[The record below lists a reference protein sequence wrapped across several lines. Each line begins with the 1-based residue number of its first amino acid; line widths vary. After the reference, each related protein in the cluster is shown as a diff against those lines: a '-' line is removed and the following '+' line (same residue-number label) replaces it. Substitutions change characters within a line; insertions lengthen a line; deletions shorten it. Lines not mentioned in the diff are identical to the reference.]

1 MNALERRSVAL
12 LAAMYALRMVGLFLI
27 FPVFALY
34 AQGLTGQSTALIGLA
49 LGTYGLTQA
58 MLQIPFGIASDRY
71 GRKPVI
77 ALGLIVFAVGSAV
90 AAMSTSIWGVILG
103 RALQG
108 AGAISAPVMALLA
121 DLTREEQRT
130 KAMAVIG
137 ITIGISLIGSLILG
151 PVVDAAVGVPG
162 IFWLTSIASMVALA
176 VLYLFVPSPT
186 RATITGREQGLA
198 PFLRMLRDPTL
209 GRLNVGIFV
218 VHLVVTAMF
227 LVLPQILVEHVGLP
241 PAEHWK
247 LYLLVMVGGM
257 VVMVPALGFSSRT
270 GQTTGVFVAAVA
282 TLVVAEVLLAVEH
295 RSPFWLVI
303 LLIAF
308 FTAFN
313 LLEAMLP
320 SLVSRLAPAKS
331 KGAAIGVF
339 GTAQFL
345 GAFVGGAVGGVVYQ
359 IAGAT
364 GVFVFAG
371 LAAAVWFVLAF
382 TAAPFKLL
390 ATRTVHIGKR
400 SAAEAR
406 RLAHELLKV
415 PGVAEAVVV
424 ADEGVVYLKVDA
436 ASVDERA
443 LERCLPTK

>member
-1 MNALERRSVAL
+1 
-12 LAAMYALRMVGLFLI
+12 MYALRMMGLFMI

-34 AQGLTGQSTALIGLA
+34 AQDLSGQTTTLIGLA

-58 MLQIPFGIASDRY
+58 LLQIPFGIASDRY
-71 GRKPVI
+71 GRKLVI
-77 ALGLIVFAVGSAV
+77 AVGLLVFAVGSGV
-90 AAMSTSIWGVILG
+90 AAVSTSIWGVILG

-137 ITIGISLIGSLILG
+137 ISIGASLVGSLILG
-151 PVVDAAVGVPG
+151 PVVDNAIGVPG
-162 IFWLTSIASMVALA
+162 IFWLTAASALA
-176 VLYLFVPSPT
+176 ALVILFVAVPNPVRT
-186 RATITGREQGLA
+186 AIPEREQGLA
-198 PFLRMLRDPTL
+198 PFLRLLRDPQL

-227 LVLPQILVEHVGLP
+227 LVLPQILVEHMGLP
-241 PAEHWK
+241 PAQHWK
-247 LYLLVMVGGM
+247 LYLLVMVSGI
-257 VVMVPALGFSSRT
+257 VAMVPALAFGNRAGRT
-270 GQTTGVFVAAVA
+270 GGVLAGAVA
-282 TLVVAEVLLAVEH
+282 LLAVAEIFLAISY
-295 RSPFWLVI
+295 RSSIWLVV

-320 SLVSRLAPAKS
+320 SLISRLAPPKS
-331 KGAAIGVF
+331 KGAAMGVF

-345 GAFVGGAVGGVVYQ
+345 GAFVGGALGGVIYEHV
-359 IAGAT
+359 GAAA
-364 GVFVFAG
+364 VFIFAG
-371 LAAAVWFVLAF
+371 GAAAVWLLLAL
-382 TAAPFKLL
+382 TAPPFKLL
-390 ATRTVHIGKR
+390 STRTLHVGKQ
-400 SAAEAR
+400 SAAEAK

-415 PGVAEAVVV
+415 AGVAEAVVV

-436 ASVDERA
+436 AALDEQA
-443 LERCLPTK
+443 LRRCLPTHT

>member
-1 MNALERRSVAL
+1 MNALERRSVGL
-12 LAAMYALRMVGLFLI
+12 LSAMYALRMVGLFLI

-34 AQGLTGQSTALIGLA
+34 AQGLTGQTPALIGFA

-58 MLQIPFGIASDRY
+58 ILQIPFGIASDRF

-77 ALGLIVFAVGSAV
+77 ALGLIVFALGSAV

-103 RALQG
+103 RSLQG

-137 ITIGISLIGSLILG
+137 ITIGISLVGSLVLG
-151 PVVDAAVGVPG
+151 PVVDNAIGVPG
-162 IFWLTSIASMVALA
+162 IFWLTGVASGLALA
-176 VLYLFVPSPT
+176 VLYLFVPDPV
-186 RATITGREQGLA
+186 RTGIPEREKGLA
-198 PFLRMLRDPTL
+198 PFLRMLGDPVL

-227 LVLPQILVEHVGLP
+227 LVLPQILLEHLDLP
-241 PAEHWK
+241 PGEHWK
-247 LYLLVMVGGM
+247 LYLLVMVGGIAA
-257 VVMVPALGFSSRT
+257 MVPALRFSSRT
-270 GQTTGVFVAAVA
+270 GQTTGVFVVAVA
-282 TLVVAEVLLAVEH
+282 MLVVTEMLLAVEY
-295 RSPFWLVI
+295 REPFWLVV

-308 FTAFN
+308 FAAFN

-320 SLVSRLAPAKS
+320 SLVSRLAPAKA

-359 IAGAT
+359 LAGAT

-371 LAAAVWFVLAF
+371 AAAFAWFVLAF

-390 ATRTVHIGKR
+390 ATRTVNIGKR

-406 RLAHELLKV
+406 RLAHELLKI

-424 ADEGVVYLKVDA
+424 ADEGVVYLKIDA
-436 ASVDERA
+436 ATIDERA
-443 LERCLPTK
+443 LERCLPEP